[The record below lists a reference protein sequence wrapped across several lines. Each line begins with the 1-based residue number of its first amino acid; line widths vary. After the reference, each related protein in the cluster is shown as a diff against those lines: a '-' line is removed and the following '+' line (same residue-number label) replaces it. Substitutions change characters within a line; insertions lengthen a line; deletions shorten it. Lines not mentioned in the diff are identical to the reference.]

1 MFSKLRKADPQAEAK
16 LQSSPYVDFNPL
28 SNPGV
33 MKTVFELR
41 QELEDVYNI
50 YIQKLKDFVA
60 SDDAT
65 QALSL
70 MAQPDRDFANGFLQ
84 GMQPITGAHA
94 ARALVE
100 FVTQL
105 LSGFEKVEISAADM
119 TNYFYK
125 PMNVDE
131 AQAAFDKYIYDLCRG
146 KKRDKVR
153 IVLK

>member
-1 MFSKLRKADPQAEAK
+1 M
-16 LQSSPYVDFNPL
+16 
-28 SNPGV
+28 
-33 MKTVFELR
+33 
-41 QELEDVYNI
+41 YNI
-50 YIQKLKDFVA
+50 YLQKLKDFVA

-105 LSGFEKVEISAADM
+105 LSGFEKVEISASDM
-119 TNYFYK
+119 TKYFFK